1 MKRILLASNCIL
13 LLAALTQL
21 QLAVAGDQ
29 PSDYARPHFQA
40 ARSSISNRTLPDRA
54 MHANLSTFADEAW
67 ILPVRSSLLT
77 PGQITPRTLNMPSLR
92 PFFLVGEDPQSLD
105 WLRQR
110 ASELK
115 EMGAAGLAVEVAD
128 TEALDR
134 IRAAAPGITILP
146 VNGNDLAT
154 RLQIEH
160 YPVLITA
167 TSLEQ

>member
-1 MKRILLASNCIL
+1 MKRIPIACYITL
-13 LLAALTQL
+13 LLAPFAQPELTI
-21 QLAVAGDQ
+21 AGDQ
-29 PSDYARPHFQA
+29 PSDYTRPHFQA
-40 ARSSISNRTLPDRA
+40 ARPSISNGAQPDRA
-54 MHANLSTFADEAW
+54 MHADLSAFADEAW
-67 ILPVRSSLLT
+67 ILPIRSSHLS
-77 PGQITPRTLNMPSLR
+77 PGQITSRTLDMPSLR
-92 PFFLVGEDPQSLD
+92 PFLLVGDDPQSLA

-110 ASELK
+110 ATELQ

-128 TEALDR
+128 TEALVR

-146 VNGNDLAT
+146 VNGNDIAT

>member
-1 MKRILLASNCIL
+1 MKRIAIACYCIL
-13 LLAALTQL
+13 LLAPFAQPQLT
-21 QLAVAGDQ
+21 VAGDQ
-29 PSDYARPHFQA
+29 PNDFTRPHFQVS
-40 ARSSISNRTLPDRA
+40 RPPINNKIQPDRA
-54 MHANLSTFADEAW
+54 IHADLSSFADEAW
-67 ILPVRSSLLT
+67 ILPIHSSHLS
-77 PGQITPRTLNMPSLR
+77 PGQITSRALSMPGLR

-110 ASELK
+110 ATELK
-115 EMGAAGLAVEVAD
+115 EMGAAGLAIEVVD
-128 TEALDR
+128 TEALAR

-146 VNGNDLAT
+146 VNGNDIAT

>member
-1 MKRILLASNCIL
+1 LAPF
-13 LLAALTQL
+13 AQPELT
-21 QLAVAGDQ
+21 VAGDQ
-29 PSDYARPHFQA
+29 PSDFTQPDFPAMGVPTNNRVQADRPV
-40 ARSSISNRTLPDRA
+40 
-54 MHANLSTFADEAW
+54 HADLSTFADEAW
-67 ILPVRSSLLT
+67 ILPVRSSRLS
-77 PGQITPRTLNMPSLR
+77 PGQITSRALNMPGLR
-92 PFFLVGEDPQSLD
+92 PFFLMGEDPQSLA

-110 ASELK
+110 ATELQ

-128 TEALDR
+128 TEALAR

-146 VNGNDLAT
+146 VNGNDIAA

>member
-1 MKRILLASNCIL
+1 MKRILLASKCIL
-13 LLAALTQL
+13 LLTTFTQL

-29 PSDYARPHFQA
+29 PSDYARPHFEAGRQ
-40 ARSSISNRTLPDRA
+40 SISNRTQPDRA
-54 MHANLSTFADEAW
+54 MHADLSTLADEAW
-67 ILPVRSSLLT
+67 ILPVSSSRLS
-77 PGQITPRTLNMPSLR
+77 PGQITSRALNMPGLQ
-92 PFFLVGEDPQSLD
+92 PFFLVGDDPQSLT

-110 ASELK
+110 AAELH

-128 TEALDR
+128 TEALAR

-146 VNGNDLAT
+146 VNGNDIAT

-160 YPVLITA
+160 YPVLITS

>member
-1 MKRILLASNCIL
+1 MKRIPLICYFIL
-13 LLAALTQL
+13 LLAPLIQPELT
-21 QLAVAGDQ
+21 VAGDQ
-29 PSDYARPHFQA
+29 PSDFTRPHFQVE
-40 ARSSISNRTLPDRA
+40 RSPINNKTQTDRA
-54 MHANLSTFADEAW
+54 KQADLSTFADEAW
-67 ILPVRSSLLT
+67 ILPVRSSQLS
-77 PGQITPRTLNMPSLR
+77 PGQITSRALSMPGLR
-92 PFFLVGEDPQSLD
+92 PFFLVGEDPQSLS

-110 ASELK
+110 AAELQ

-128 TEALDR
+128 TEALAR

-146 VNGNDLAT
+146 VNGNDIAT

>member
-1 MKRILLASNCIL
+1 MKRIPLACYCIL
-13 LLAALTQL
+13 FLAPFTQAQLT
-21 QLAVAGDQ
+21 VAGDQ
-29 PSDYARPHFQA
+29 PSDFTRPPFQVARP
-40 ARSSISNRTLPDRA
+40 SINNKIQPDRA
-54 MHANLSTFADEAW
+54 MHADLSTFSDEAW
-67 ILPVRSSLLT
+67 ILPVRSSHLS
-77 PGQITPRTLNMPSLR
+77 PGQITSRALNMPGLR
-92 PFFLVGEDPQSLD
+92 PFFLVGEDPHSLA

-110 ASELK
+110 AAELQ

-128 TEALDR
+128 TEALGR

-146 VNGNDLAT
+146 VNGNDVAT

>member
-1 MKRILLASNCIL
+1 MTRIPLACYFIL
-13 LLAALTQL
+13 LLAPFAQPELT
-21 QLAVAGDQ
+21 VAGDQ
-29 PSDYARPHFQA
+29 PSDFTRPYLQVARPLINNKIQ
-40 ARSSISNRTLPDRA
+40 PDLA
-54 MHANLSTFADEAW
+54 MHADLSTFADEAW
-67 ILPVRSSLLT
+67 ILPIRSSHLS
-77 PGQITPRTLNMPSLR
+77 PGQITSRALNMPGLL
-92 PFFLVGEDPQSLD
+92 PFFLVGDDPQSLT

-110 ASELK
+110 AAELQ

-128 TEALDR
+128 TEALAQ

-146 VNGNDLAT
+146 VNGNDIAT